1 LSTSESRSILPEKI
15 KLRDGVF
22 NIGRSLLVADALRT
36 ADYRLL
42 SEAMTD
48 RLHQPYRL
56 ARLAGVEDI
65 LLAAKQAGAAAAAL
79 SGAGPGVIAF
89 SESGHSAIQ
98 CAMEEA
104 AKNKGMEARGF
115 VLRISNRG
123 ADGEDQPQG

>member
-36 ADYRLL
+36 ADYRL
-42 SEAMTD
+42 
-48 RLHQPYRL
+48 HQPYRL

-65 LLAAKQAGAAAAAL
+65 LLAAKQAGAAAAAIF
-79 SGAGPGVIAF
+79 GAGPEVSAF

-98 CAMEEA
+98 RAMEEA